1 MSIYKQEMITFT
13 VITISDSASNG
24 ERIDLSGP
32 ALVNEILQN
41 KWNVGYQKIIPD
53 DLEIIQKLLRSI
65 CQKESADII
74 ITTGGTGFSKRDV
87 TPEATRKVIE
97 KETPGIVELIRSE
110 SYKTNPHAMLSRSI
124 AGICKNTLIINL
136 PGSPKGAVES
146 FRIILPLLP
155 HAINLIKGV
164 STDHQHK
171 I

>member
-1 MSIYKQEMITFT
+1 MIRFA
-13 VITISDSASNG
+13 VITISDSASRG
-24 ERIDLSGP
+24 ERTDLSGP
-32 ALVNEILQN
+32 ALITEILKN
-41 KWNVGYQKIIPD
+41 NWIVGYQRIIPD
-53 DLEIIQKLLRSI
+53 ELEIIQKLLRSV
-65 CQKESADII
+65 CHKELADII
-74 ITTGGTGFSKRDV
+74 FTTGGTGFSKRDV

-97 KETPGIVELIRSE
+97 KETPGIVELMRSE

-146 FRIILPLLP
+146 FRIIIPLLP
-155 HAINLIKGV
+155 HAINLINGV